1 MESCMFNNRD
11 SGLNTKHVFNLP
23 ASYRRVGSMD
33 RPMLWDDEMVVVVA
47 HRTECTIA
55 ASSH

>member
-1 MESCMFNNRD
+1 MFNNRD